1 MATQP
6 ASEQQRGPA
15 PASPA
20 SPITLIGNPNA
31 MRCTPERLEAMRS
44 RLSEVAAIEFVATTA
59 RGHATELCR
68 AAAERGERMV
78 IVAGG
83 DGTLNE
89 AANGLAG
96 GPTALAPIP
105 GGCTNVFARSLGL
118 PNDPLEATAKLAGAL
133 DRPRFRPVDLG
144 SINGRRFLFTSAVG
158 FTAEVVKRMHDQT
171 TSRPRIRQSWF
182 LASAVSAAHSYRGR
196 PPTMRLSTGGISF
209 EGVGMVAQNSRALT
223 FMGRREVNLG
233 RGAGLDTGSLS
244 VAVLRK
250 VGYETLATLPAMIIA
265 PGHHAT
271 LHPHIDNLT
280 AVTALDVEALGEPLH
295 AEVDGDY
302 VGAFERI
309 EFGAHPGE
317 LSVLVP

>member
-1 MATQP
+1 M
-6 ASEQQRGPA
+6 
-15 PASPA
+15 
-20 SPITLIGNPNA
+20 PITMIGNPNA
-31 MRCTPERLEAMRS
+31 MGCTPERLDAMQ
-44 RLSEVAAIEFVATTA
+44 RLLRGAASIEFVSTA
-59 RGHATELCR
+59 SRGHATKLCR
-68 AAAERGERMV
+68 EASERGESLV

-96 GPTALAPIP
+96 GQTALAPIP
-105 GGCTNVFARSLGL
+105 AGCTNVFARSLGL
-118 PNDPLEATAKLAGAL
+118 PNDPIEATSRLAGAL
-133 DRPRFRPVDLG
+133 ARPRLRAVDLG

-182 LASAVSAAHSYRGR
+182 LAQAVSAAHSYRGR
-196 PPTMRLSTGGISF
+196 PPTMRLSAGGASF
-209 EGVGMVAQNSRALT
+209 QGVGMVAQNARALT
-223 FMGRREVNLG
+223 FMGNREVNLA

-244 VAVLRK
+244 VSILRK
-250 VGYETLATLPAMIIA
+250 VGLETLATLPAMIIA
-265 PGHHAT
+265 PGHRAT
-271 LHPHIDNLT
+271 LHPHIENLSS
-280 AVTALDVEALGEPLH
+280 VTALDVEALGEPLH

-302 VGAFERI
+302 IGAFERI